1 MGKRGHDSG
10 RRAGASG
17 GEGWRGREWRRW
29 WRWGGG
35 SQCKVTVPS
44 DVSDFGVPLR
54 PRDGQLQLRA
64 SRNG

>member
-1 MGKRGHDSG
+1 MGKRGHNSG
-10 RRAGASG
+10 RRAGG
-17 GEGWRGREWRRW
+17 FGRQRVERERVEEMV
-29 WRWGGG
+29 GGG
-35 SQCKVTVPS
+35 QCKVTVPS

>member
-1 MGKRGHDSG
+1 M
-10 RRAGASG
+10 
-17 GEGWRGREWRRW
+17 ERERVEEMVAV
-29 WRWGGG
+29 GGG

>member
-1 MGKRGHDSG
+1 MARERVEEMVAVGV
-10 RRAGASG
+10 G
-17 GEGWRGREWRRW
+17 G
-29 WRWGGG
+29 
-35 SQCKVTVPS
+35 QCKVTVPS